1 MKYTSHIIQN
11 NFSKH
16 IHLKNSINIKED
28 NFNKFHLNFIF
39 NNLEFLMNE
48 KSLQRNYSFK

>member
-16 IHLKNSINIKED
+16 IHLKNSININED

-39 NNLEFLMNE
+39 NNLEFMMNE